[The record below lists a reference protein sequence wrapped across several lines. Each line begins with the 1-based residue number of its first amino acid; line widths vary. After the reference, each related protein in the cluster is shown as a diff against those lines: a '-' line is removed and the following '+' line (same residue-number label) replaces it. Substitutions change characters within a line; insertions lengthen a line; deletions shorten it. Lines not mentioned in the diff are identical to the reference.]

1 MAGLLL
7 KRLLGVVPVLLG
19 VSLVAF
25 LLVRLVPGDPVT
37 AMLGAQYSEPQA
49 RVLRERYGLDRPLPA
64 QYVTWL
70 GRVVRG
76 DLGRSVFT
84 RQPVRAAIAQ
94 RLPVTLELTA
104 IGLLFAFAVGVPL
117 GTLAAVRPG
126 GVADGAARVVGL
138 VGISV
143 PGFWLATLLILLLS
157 LKLNLLPSGRF
168 VPLTTDALANLR
180 HMLLPGLA
188 LGTAVAAV
196 VMRTTRSAVLEVI
209 GQDYVRTARAKGL
222 AGRVVVARHVLRN
235 AMVPVVTVVGL
246 QAGYM
251 LGGSVVIEQVF
262 SLPGLGRLAL
272 QAINNR
278 DYALLQGTILFVAV
292 AFAMINLAVDLL
304 YAVLDPRI
312 RPAGAPGVA

>member
-1 MAGLLL
+1 MVRYIAG
-7 KRLLGVVPVLLG
+7 RLLGAVPVLLG

-49 RVLRERYGLDRPLPA
+49 LVLRERYGLDRPLPV
-64 QYVTWL
+64 QYAIWL
-70 GRVVRG
+70 GRVARG

-126 GVADGAARVVGL
+126 GVADGAARVLGL
-138 VGISV
+138 FGISV

-292 AFAMINLAVDLL
+292 AFVLINLAVDML
-304 YAVLDPRI
+304 YGILDPRI
-312 RPAGAPGVA
+312 GHAPTPA

>member
-1 MAGLLL
+1 MVRYIAG
-7 KRLLGVVPVLLG
+7 RLLGAVPVLLG

-49 RVLRERYGLDRPLPA
+49 LVLRERYGLDRPLPV
-64 QYVTWL
+64 QYAIWL
-70 GRVVRG
+70 GRVARG

-126 GVADGAARVVGL
+126 GVADGAARVLGL
-138 VGISV
+138 FGISV